1 MGAVK
6 IDKKGWIT
14 EINTNIANFNKQ
26 WKKHGKSPYIV
37 TQALEAMALQD
48 KTLSREQKITLKNQS
63 INTILA
69 KQTIDALGW
78 EWDPTK
84 SREEQIKGQAI

>member
-1 MGAVK
+1 
-6 IDKKGWIT
+6 
-14 EINTNIANFNKQ
+14 
-26 WKKHGKSPYIV
+26 
-37 TQALEAMALQD
+37 MALQD

-69 KQTIDALGW
+69 KQTLDALGW

-84 SREEQIKGQAI
+84 SREEQIKGLANL